1 MTRREQS
8 HVDGVTDAQRV
19 SKGELRRA
27 RERSIVQGDRPWA
40 SRRKR
45 TGVAQF
51 VATHD
56 KSEWLA
62 RERAKAAQ
70 IALTP
75 EEIAEDERYRR

>member
-1 MTRREQS
+1 MMRRERS
-8 HVDGVTDAQRV
+8 RDDDVPGAQRV
-19 SKGELRRA
+19 SRDALRRA
-27 RERSIVQGDRPWA
+27 RERSNVHSDRPWA
-40 SRRKR
+40 PRWKR

-51 VATHD
+51 AAARD
-56 KSEWLA
+56 KSNWLA